1 MQGNDG
7 RGGGVNK
14 SRRNKKTA
22 FGSMKVEVGADSE
35 P

>member
-7 RGGGVNK
+7 WGGVNN
-14 SRRNKKTA
+14 SLRNKKTA

>member
-7 RGGGVNK
+7 RGGVNK